1 MSTERVALCV
11 SRVTS
16 TMLGR
21 TFRASA
27 TPFSVDPWRSAILPI
42 PGTAPITIAISSDR
56 ASCVALAI
64 AMLSI
69 DEDSLDLDMI
79 DDVLRELANMSAG
92 QFKRELA
99 LDQALGLPKICDP
112 ASLHAPGARWSHH
125 LLVSEQI
132 CLLVSFSPE

>member
-1 MSTERVALCV
+1 MSTDRVATCV

-21 TFRASA
+21 TFQPSA
-27 TPFSVDPWRSAILPI
+27 TPFAVDPWRIAILPI
-42 PGTAPITIAISSDR
+42 PGARPVTIAISSDR
-56 ASCVALAI
+56 ASCVALAL

-99 LDQALGLPKICDP
+99 LDQALGLPKIGDVT
-112 ASLHAPGARWSHH
+112 SLRAPGARWNHH

-132 CLLVSFSPE
+132 CLLVSISPE